1 LPASRIHPDVQPT
14 TLAPIETQD
23 RDEDPIGFSGLGL
36 ANPRA
41 KNLTIQEQ
49 IRGSQETDTLC
60 IDTLAKL
67 RNQDRTSQDVTLAYC
82 EEVNGLL
89 QYKNKIWIPEDVRV
103 PLLQEVHDKPATGH
117 PRIGKMLRLL
127 KDQYY

>member
-23 RDEDPIGFSGLGL
+23 RDEDPIRFVELGL

-41 KNLTIQEQ
+41 KNLTIHEQ

-60 IDTLAKL
+60 IETLAKL
-67 RNQDRTSQDVTLAYC
+67 QNQDRTS
-82 EEVNGLL
+82 
-89 QYKNKIWIPEDVRV
+89 
-103 PLLQEVHDKPATGH
+103 
-117 PRIGKMLRLL
+117 
-127 KDQYY
+127 